1 MADQLDLYINPGEKN
16 EKTGNVEMELY
27 AELQNLQDSDN
38 AVAEKE
44 ARTGTEDLENS
55 LYKKEYQGNSNEKL
69 AGNGRQPGMETGH
82 AVVNFLQFQRSGT
95 AHNWWLALI
104 AILLFLNL
112 CFRN

>member
-44 ARTGTEDLENS
+44 ARTGTEDLEMS
-55 LYKKEYQGNSNEKL
+55 LGKKEYHGNEEP
-69 AGNGRQPGMETGH
+69 AGDGRQPGTETGH

-104 AILLFLNL
+104 ALLLFLNL
-112 CFRN
+112 CFRD